1 MLNAVLPLEFMQR
14 YTGMLPSSVVLS
26 KEKPIATSLP
36 FFLLV
41 QALPV
46 TLTKDEFDV
55 SQREIAL
62 MHELP
67 AMLTKASNMRRGS
80 CQPTLGAQSAGL
92 IVTRN
97 PVFFLPSPLH

>member
-26 KEKPIATSLP
+26 NEKPIDTSFP
-36 FFLLV
+36 FFVLV
-41 QALPV
+41 QAAPV
-46 TLTKDEFDV
+46 TFTKDEIEE

-62 MHELP
+62 MHVLP

-80 CQPTLGAQSAGL
+80 CQPTLAEQSAGL